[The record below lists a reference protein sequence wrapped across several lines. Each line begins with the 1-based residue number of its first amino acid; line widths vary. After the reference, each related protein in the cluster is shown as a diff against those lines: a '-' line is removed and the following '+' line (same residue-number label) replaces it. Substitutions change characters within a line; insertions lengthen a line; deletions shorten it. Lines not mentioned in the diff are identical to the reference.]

1 MSKDLKDLIDSV
13 EKETKSQAEL
23 EHIIHSLKEEIN
35 RLEFTTNEQKLL
47 IETLRSQMKD
57 EDLEHAKL
65 PSEIDLLKDI
75 ITSQRKELD
84 NKDKLIDNLNDK
96 MLELSSGSNNDDKRI
111 NEEFVNAQKLI
122 VQLTDDNESFKAQ
135 IEQLQT
141 QFDEM
146 QLRKSDDEDWLD
158 DDARA
163 KENEELI
170 NFKKLNFQ
178 LMEENGLLRVEIES
192 LKSKFQERL
201 EETISKELASANE
214 INVDLSLELESLK
227 VKLQEQMDSRS
238 EELKLA
244 NDKIAML
251 TSEIEDYKAQ
261 LEYLNKKF
269 EEPSEPTIIT
279 TEDALQFT
287 EMKEQLDDVRDE
299 LLKSQHD
306 NQTLTEQLNELK
318 KKLSTEEIEKIEV
331 DDILPERL
339 NLSLFYRMYN
349 LLDENKKY
357 KVINSLI
364 QDLQS
369 TNSEIKRNA
378 IRILSAIKNDK
389 VYDAFIQML
398 NDKDWLVRYS
408 VIKALSRFEKKSE
421 ELKPI
426 LKDLTKD
433 NDVDVRELALRILED
448 LSL

>member
-35 RLEFTTNEQKLL
+35 RLEFTTNEQELL
-47 IETLRSQMKD
+47 IETLKSQMKND
-57 EDLEHAKL
+57 DLEQAKL
-65 PSEIDLLKDI
+65 PSEIDVLKDI

-96 MLELSSGSNNDDKRI
+96 MFELSSGSDNDDNRI
-111 NEEFVNAQKLI
+111 NEEFINAQKLI
-122 VQLTDDNESFKAQ
+122 VQLTDDNESYKNQ

-141 QFDEM
+141 QIDEI
-146 QLRKSDDEDWLD
+146 RIGKSDDEDWLD
-158 DDARA
+158 DAPRA

-227 VKLQEQMDSRS
+227 MQLQEHMDSRS

-244 NDKIAML
+244 NDKISML

-261 LEYLNKKF
+261 LEYLNGKL
-269 EEPSEPTIIT
+269 EESIEPVIIT
-279 TEDALQFT
+279 SEDALRLT
-287 EMKEQLDDVRDE
+287 EMKEELDNVKSE
-299 LLKSQHD
+299 LLKSQKD
-306 NQTLTEQLNELK
+306 NQALTEKLNELK
-318 KKLSTEEIEKIEV
+318 MKLSTEEIEKIEV
-331 DDILPERL
+331 DDNLPERL

-369 TNSEIKRNA
+369 NNNEIKRNA

-408 VIKALSRFEKKSE
+408 VIKALSKFEKKSE

-426 LKDLTKD
+426 LKDLTRD
-433 NDVDVRELALRILED
+433 NDVDVRELALRILDD